1 MFQDRWNTFS
11 YRSKKHVIPPE
22 ELFKILP
29 SAVKVIKKKKKKN
42 RKSKKQSENKRSAS
56 TELNRMLADAIQCQK
71 RWKQYI

>member
-29 SAVKVIKKKKKKN
+29 SAVKVIKKKKKKTGN
-42 RKSKKQSENKRSAS
+42 LKSSQKIKDQLPQS
-56 TELNRMLADAIQCQK
+56 
-71 RWKQYI
+71 